1 MKTTF
6 FVEMTD
12 TYGGSANYCWVRRY
26 LVKATTMRGAIRIVA
41 KHTGYSGRL
50 KKVADYGDMTRHDA
64 KGACIC
70 FFTSYYAE
78 EDYLGMEE
86 LP

>member
-12 TYGGSANYCWVRRY
+12 TFGGEANYCWVRRY
-26 LVKATTMRGAIRIVA
+26 LVKATTIRGAIRIVA

-50 KKVADYGDMTRHDA
+50 KKVLDGRYLTRHDV

-70 FFTSYYAE
+70 IFTSYYAG
-78 EDYLGMEE
+78 EDYLWMEE

>member
-1 MKTTF
+1 MKDTF

-12 TYGGSANYCWVRRY
+12 TFGGEANYCWVKRFI
-26 LVKATTMRGAIRIVA
+26 VKATTFKGAIRIVA
-41 KHTGYSGRL
+41 KETGYSGRI
-50 KKVADYGDMTRHDA
+50 KKVWDLGDETRHDV

-70 FFTSYYAE
+70 FLTSYYDGQ
-78 EDYLGMEE
+78 DYLGIVR